1 MGGGGGTKNLNV
13 ILNVVLA
20 IDLTTTYLSL
30 VGSTVSIQC
39 DTDPVRVVVLESK
52 CYASTQGNLSCETR
66 SILHKYLV
74 HSCKGAR
81 GDRT

>member
-1 MGGGGGTKNLNV
+1 MGGGGGTENLNV
-13 ILNVVLA
+13 ILA

-30 VGSTVSIQC
+30 VSSTVSIQC
-39 DTDPVRVVVLESK
+39 DTDPVRVVVLQSK
-52 CYASTQGNLSCETR
+52 PYASTQGHLSCEQEAYFTG
-66 SILHKYLV
+66 KYLV